1 MFSDDFKPASVDP
14 NKPATLDV
22 STNNQV
28 TVNVPHLNGSGVP
41 QTVFKG
47 NQRNY
52 TKECVLI
59 IDKVTGEI
67 TLVKLHHNIQ
77 VKKTRSESTSKP
89 SAIMPPQ
96 KINENLT
103 QRTQSKTKVS
113 TGVRKNPIINNTS
126 QRHSPLPG
134 SPSNRQNKSPLQQN
148 APLWHA
154 NNVQSTLPSIPLIGL
169 DDDPLP
175 SSSSS
180 AMTGNNN
187 IPIEM
192 NILQP
197 LSLSQQ
203 TNSMG
208 SIPTENDEPMSF
220 NNDIGVLSSSDSSSD
235 SESSESG
242 SDSDSSANN
251 TPAKRK

>member
-1 MFSDDFKPASVDP
+1 M
-14 NKPATLDV
+14 
-22 STNNQV
+22 

-96 KINENLT
+96 KISENLT

-113 TGVRKNPIINNTS
+113 TGVRKNPIIS
-126 QRHSPLPG
+126 KFGMH
-134 SPSNRQNKSPLQQN
+134 
-148 APLWHA
+148 
-154 NNVQSTLPSIPLIGL
+154 
-169 DDDPLP
+169 
-175 SSSSS
+175 
-180 AMTGNNN
+180 
-187 IPIEM
+187 
-192 NILQP
+192 
-197 LSLSQQ
+197 
-203 TNSMG
+203 
-208 SIPTENDEPMSF
+208 F
-220 NNDIGVLSSSDSSSD
+220 
-235 SESSESG
+235 
-242 SDSDSSANN
+242 
-251 TPAKRK
+251 